1 MEVLEAIYSRR
12 SVRKFTAEPIPD
24 ALLSM
29 VIEAALQA
37 PSGGNVQPWAF
48 LIIREPSRLRQLR
61 ALAPGIIGKPTA
73 VVAICLDRMRAT
85 TLGGSLDEMMAGVDI
100 GLAAQNLLLSAHA
113 LGLGG
118 CAIASFHP
126 SSVKSFL
133 DLPEGI
139 EPVLLVALGYPA
151 RLPSSP
157 GRRDLKE
164 VCFFETWGGT
174 EGA

>member
-1 MEVLEAIYSRR
+1 MEILEAIYSRR

-24 ALLSM
+24 ALLSR

-48 LIIREPSRLRQLR
+48 LVVREPPRLRQ
-61 ALAPGIIGKPTA
+61 
-73 VVAICLDRMRAT
+73 VAICLDRRRAA
-85 TLGGSLDEMMAGVDI
+85 TLGGSLDEMMAGVDM
-100 GLAAQNLLLSAHA
+100 GLATQNLLLSAHA

-118 CAIASFHP
+118 CAIASFHR

-133 DLPEGI
+133 DLPEGV

-151 RLPSSP
+151 QLPSSP

-164 VCFFETWGGT
+164 VYFFERWGVT
-174 EGA
+174 ESA

>member
-1 MEVLEAIYSRR
+1 MEVLEVIYSRR

-24 ALLSM
+24 ALLSK
-29 VIEAALQA
+29 VVEAALQA

-48 LIIREPSRLRQLR
+48 LVVREPSRMRQLR

-73 VVAICLDRMRAT
+73 VVVICLDKKRAT

-118 CAIASFHP
+118 CAISSFHP
-126 SSVKSFL
+126 SSMKSFL

-139 EPVLLVALGYPA
+139 DPVLLVALGYPA
-151 RLPSSP
+151 HLPSSP

-164 VCFFETWGGT
+164 ICFFERWGVT

>member
-1 MEVLEAIYSRR
+1 MEVLEAIYTRR
-12 SVRKFTAEPIPD
+12 SVRKFTAKPIPD
-24 ALLSM
+24 ALLSR

-48 LIIREPSRLRQLR
+48 LVVREPPRLRQLR

-73 VVAICLDRMRAT
+73 VIAICLDKRRAT

-100 GLAAQNLLLSAHA
+100 GLATQNLLLSAHA

-118 CAIASFHP
+118 CAIGSFHHA
-126 SSVKSFL
+126 SVKSFL
-133 DLPEGI
+133 DLPQSI

-151 RLPSSP
+151 QLPSSP
-157 GRRDLKE
+157 GRRDLKK
-164 VCFFETWGGT
+164 VCFFERWGVT